1 MKKIDKKVEFI
12 AFEPSVQDEEGN
24 VYGVV
29 TYNVRKLRRIKY
41 TDLRELLYEKTLQI
55 YPFAVVDKALYWDE
69 PYTKYVAMIPV
80 KMPLSPKLRM
90 SHAEGDFS
98 NER

>member
-12 AFEPSVQDEEGN
+12 AFEPSAQDEEGN

-29 TYNVRKLRRIKY
+29 TYNVRKLRRMKY

-55 YPFAVVDKALYWDE
+55 YPFAIVDKALYWDE

-80 KMPLSPKLRM
+80 KMPLSPKLRL
-90 SHAEGDFS
+90 SPAEGDFS